1 MTTNKKTKYLTPTP
15 GGAYYLVQNDSK
27 NRQKQALAK
36 LFSMKKT
43 PPLTK
48 TALMLLFGEEDVE
61 LLKQEVINCRKMKLL
76 QLVDEERSV
85 PDGNLQSI
93 LSNLIGRFSLQNK
106 ALLSDSQ
113 GFCLYNGGFSEQ
125 MSEEISV
132 LSAEIAAMHERRAK
146 DIDDKLKLNSQA
158 WSVVDASGNSK
169 LGFWPLHINREV
181 FVLVIEGVPFFNQQA
196 MVDLIWTLYSNYG
209 DN

>member
-1 MTTNKKTKYLTPTP
+1 M
-15 GGAYYLVQNDSK
+15 VQDGSK
-27 NRQKQALAK
+27 NQQKQALSK

-48 TALMLLFGEEDVE
+48 TALMLLFGKEDIKE
-61 LLKQEVINCRKMKLL
+61 LKQEIINCRNMRLI
-76 QLVDEERSV
+76 QVVDEELSV

-93 LSNLIGRFSLQNK
+93 LSDLIGRFSLQNK

-113 GFCLYNGGFSEQ
+113 GFCIYNGGFSEQ

-146 DIDDKLKLNSQA
+146 DIDSKLQLNSQA
-158 WSVVDASGNSK
+158 WSIVDASGNSK
-169 LGFWPLHINREV
+169 LGFWPLHINREI
-181 FVLVIEGVPFFNQQA
+181 FVLVVEGVPFFNQQA
-196 MVDLIWTLYSNYG
+196 MVDLVWALYSNYG
-209 DN
+209 QN